1 MFLLVSR
8 PGFWWRII
16 TLEPFVAYMSSP
28 LNRHPVERF
37 TADDTRNGSTQRPT
51 KKSPLNNKVSVFSV
65 NPVRKFR
72 QRNSLTGALE
82 RKYLEEFTFRTA
94 VTIIDRRGPIR
105 DTGSWCKPQPDTFSK
120 FTFNLFNLRTSF
132 FEYLEMLKTNF
143 TETVIKD
150 FVQTYGPITVKN
162 LKNRTGFPKCV
173 INSIL
178 YKNPHYIK
186 TERSPS
192 SLRNKKPIWRFR
204 VLSPLEVKMSTESN
218 SNAAP
223 SP

>member
-1 MFLLVSR
+1 
-8 PGFWWRII
+8 
-16 TLEPFVAYMSSP
+16 MSSP
-28 LNRHPVERF
+28 LNGHPVECF
-37 TADDTRNGSTQRPT
+37 TTDDTWYGDTQRPT
-51 KKSPLNNKVSVFSV
+51 EKSPLNNKISIFSV

-72 QRNSLTGALE
+72 QRNSLTGTLE
-82 RKYLEEFTFRTA
+82 RKYLEEFTLTTA
-94 VTIIDRRGPIR
+94 VTIVNRGGPIR
-105 DTGSWCKPQPDTFSK
+105 DTGSWYTPQPDTFSK
-120 FTFNLFNLRTSF
+120 FTFNLFNLRETLLY
-132 FEYLEMLKTNF
+132 YLEMLKTNF

-178 YKNPHYIK
+178 YKNPHYMK

-192 SLRNKKPIWRFR
+192 SRVNKKPIWRFR
-204 VLSPLEVKMSTESN
+204 VLSPLEVKTSDESN